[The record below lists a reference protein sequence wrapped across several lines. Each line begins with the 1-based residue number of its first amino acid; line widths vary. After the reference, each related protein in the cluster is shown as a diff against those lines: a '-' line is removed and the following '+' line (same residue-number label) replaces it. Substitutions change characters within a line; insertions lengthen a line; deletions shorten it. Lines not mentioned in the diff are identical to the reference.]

1 MRVSAALIL
10 ALTVAILGACSSLAD
25 DAGTAPQNRNPIV
38 WLISDLGKLLGS
50 ASDALISKS
59 QPQAEQPP
67 AATETEKP
75 VAETPAPIA
84 AIKPASTNDKA
95 PGFTLFEDIT
105 RLLSSAAAKARND
118 AGAPPAALPEQT
130 AQLKPAVDTASTA
143 REEATPASADT
154 KTFRNPLTWLLSDLS
169 RIFQPT
175 LEIDNQQTAAVAADK
190 STPPAMNSSD
200 DKTTNM
206 QADTPSAALE
216 NAASTGASEPVASK
230 IAQSEPAR
238 PEPAQPETGT
248 SFRNPFSWLFND
260 LARLASLSATSE
272 TADVSMAPAPKPET
286 PPLAAETE
294 THQAAAPT
302 QPMPSP
308 PIELVE
314 IAPWQPTPKGD
325 LYDPNDRLFNV
336 TGKPLHV
343 AEPPSAPQPTQIAAI
358 PEQTIVRTRTKDTP
372 EVRNYR
378 TLGHG
383 HKSVSPDPDE
393 QSTIGNVLEKIFG
406 VDTKPEGN
414 EPLANKIAEWI
425 VPEEKLDLGY
435 VSPDAKNPALELTRI
450 GEGPLANIDLYLGNK
465 NVIGAPY
472 DAADFKGVPCVE
484 RAMHGSVFCL
494 KNLDWPAEIT
504 SSFSTDTAFAMP
516 GEGVVRYENGKA
528 SRIYAVFNAADFAQ
542 VIKYMQHKFGPPQE
556 REIVWMHMLEAPKLP
571 NTTFRWQA
579 FNADR
584 TEVIVLEVR
593 NYDDL
598 RRSFAD
604 MDHGM
609 VRLYRNG
616 SRPIFKHISTMDLM
630 LMQRRR
636 LAQTPVEVNQPPKQR

>member
-1 MRVSAALIL
+1 MRVSTALIL
-10 ALTVAILGACSSLAD
+10 ALTVAFFGASSSLAD
-25 DAGTAPQNRNPIV
+25 APGTAQQDRNPIV

-50 ASDALISKS
+50 ATDALIPQS
-59 QPQAEQPP
+59 QPSAQQPP
-67 AATETEKP
+67 AATK
-75 VAETPAPIA
+75 AETPAPVA
-84 AIKPASTNDKA
+84 EVKPATIDSKA
-95 PGFTLFEDIT
+95 LGFTLFDDIT
-105 RLLSSAAAKARND
+105 KLFRSAATNARAD
-118 AGAPPAALPEQT
+118 ARTDTAAAPEQT
-130 AQLKPAVDTASTA
+130 AQLEPAVDAASTA
-143 REEATPASADT
+143 SQEAAPATADT
-154 KTFRNPLTWLLSDLS
+154 KTFRNPITWLLSDLS

-175 LEIDNQQTAAVAADK
+175 LEIENQQTTVSADDK
-190 STPPAMNSSD
+190 STTPATD
-200 DKTTNM
+200 TPAVKTTEVR
-206 QADTPSAALE
+206 QAQPDTQPAPLE
-216 NAASTGASEPVASK
+216 NTVSTGPS
-230 IAQSEPAR
+230 
-238 PEPAQPETGT
+238 ETGT
-248 SFRNPFSWLFND
+248 SFRNPISWLFSD
-260 LARLASLSATSE
+260 LVRLLRPSATSE
-272 TADVSMAPAPKPET
+272 TADASKAPAPKPET

-302 QPMPSP
+302 QAMSSS

-314 IAPWQPTPKGD
+314 ITPWMPTPMGD
-325 LYDPNDRLFNV
+325 LYDPNDSLFNV

-343 AEPPSAPQPTQIAAI
+343 AEPPSAPQHTQIAAV
-358 PEQTIVRTRTKDTP
+358 PEQPIVRTRTTGLP

-378 TLGHG
+378 PLGHG

-393 QSTIGNVLEKIFG
+393 QGIIGNVLEKIFG
-406 VDTKPEGN
+406 TDTKPEGN
-414 EPLANKIAEWI
+414 EPLANKIAERI

-435 VSPDAKNPALELTRI
+435 ISPDAKNPALELTRI
-450 GEGPLANIDLYLGNK
+450 GEGPLINVDLYLGNK
-465 NVIGAPY
+465 NTIGAPY
-472 DAADFKGVPCVE
+472 DAAAYRGVPCIE

-504 SSFSTDTAFAMP
+504 SSFSTDTAFVMP
-516 GEGVVRYENGKA
+516 GEGVVRYENGAA
-528 SRIYAVFNAADFAQ
+528 SRIYAVFNATDFAQ

-636 LAQTPVEVNQPPKQR
+636 LAQAPVEVNQPPKQQ